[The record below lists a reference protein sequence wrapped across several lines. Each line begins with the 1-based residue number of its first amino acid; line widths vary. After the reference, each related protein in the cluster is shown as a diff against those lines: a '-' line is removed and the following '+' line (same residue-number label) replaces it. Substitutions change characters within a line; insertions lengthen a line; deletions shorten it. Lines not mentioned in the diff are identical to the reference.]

1 MPKAQQPS
9 QLGKRPL
16 RADSERTV
24 RTILEAA
31 ERVFAAN
38 PAATMEQV
46 AQAAGVA
53 RTTVH
58 RRFATREALVE
69 ELTGW
74 AARRFAEA
82 VESAHADSTPPLVAL
97 YQVTANV
104 LRVKTDW
111 WFAMNRTAD
120 DAHPEAARVHAKV
133 RDDCERLLRRA
144 REAGVLRPD
153 ADIDWTRRV
162 YYALIH
168 EAAAESA
175 ARDTSRDTS
184 GGVSEGGSQ
193 GGAGSTSGG
202 MSEGGSQGGA
212 EGTSENG
219 SGDGAWG
226 TSGGVSEDGSESG
239 VQGRAGDRSG
249 GTSGST
255 SDGDSQSRDAEA
267 LATRVVDTLLR
278 GFGSPSAPVIA

>member
-193 GGAGSTSGG
+193 GGA
-202 MSEGGSQGGA
+202 